1 MAASPAELH
10 ATAAG
15 RLAASGQRY
24 TSSRRAI
31 IDVLA
36 RSQAPMT
43 LPAILAADTTLAQSS
58 AYRNLS
64 ELIAADV
71 VHRIVTTDEHA
82 HFELAEDLT
91 EHHHHL
97 ICSHCGSVTDFQ
109 VPASVESD
117 LDAAL
122 GTIAEREGFTVD
134 HHRLDLVGRCDRCGQ
149 AAGSSM
155 RSAR

>member
-1 MAASPAELH
+1 MTAVATDLH
-10 ATAAG
+10 TTAAR

-31 IDVLA
+31 VEVLV
-36 RSQAPMT
+36 RTQAPMT
-43 LPAILAADTTLAQSS
+43 LPDILSADTTLAQSS

-97 ICSHCGSVTDFQ
+97 ICSSCGSVTDFQ
-109 VPASVESD
+109 VPAAVEAE
-117 LDAAL
+117 LDRAL
-122 GTIAEREGFTVD
+122 GQIAERETFAVD
-134 HHRLDLVGRCDRCGQ
+134 HHRLDLVGRCQNCG
-149 AAGSSM
+149 
-155 RSAR
+155 